1 MINYFLCCIRQYANI
16 EAECSKC
23 EVVTN
28 FAGILTIRTS
38 EIRIIERQYQCQDC
52 GDLIYSGSFQED
64 GITIGLEQ
72 RCDCGGQYR
81 SDKNIFCPGCHH
93 RKGELNRT
101 EEYLTITQEESDKL
115 HEQHGN

>member
-1 MINYFLCCIRQYANI
+1 MVQYFLHCIRTYGNI

-23 EVVTN
+23 ELVTN
-28 FAGILTIRTS
+28 FAGVLIIRTDKLR
-38 EIRIIERQYQCQDC
+38 IRERQYQCQDC

-64 GITIGLEQ
+64 GITVGLEE
-72 RCDCGGQYR
+72 RCNCGGQYR

-101 EEYLTITQEESDKL
+101 EDYIAISQEESDKL
-115 HEQHGN
+115 HERHGN